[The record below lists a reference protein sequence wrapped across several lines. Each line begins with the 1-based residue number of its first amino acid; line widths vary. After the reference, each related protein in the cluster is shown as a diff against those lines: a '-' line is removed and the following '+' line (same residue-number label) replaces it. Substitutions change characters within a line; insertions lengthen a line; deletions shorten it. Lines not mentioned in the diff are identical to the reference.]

1 MLINTNKSTFTAGDV
16 VSLKISNG
24 DEIIARFESE
34 TDNSIT
40 IKKPLAIAA
49 GPQGL
54 GMMPWIFL
62 SNSEV
67 FTLNKNHVY
76 VISLAKK
83 EAASQYM
90 QGTTGITIP

>member
-1 MLINTNKSTFTAGDV
+1 MLLTKNTFTAGDV

-24 DEIIARFESE
+24 DEIIARFETE
-34 TDNSIT
+34 TEKTVT

-67 FTLNKNHVY
+67 FTLDRMHIY
-76 VISLAKK
+76 AITLAKK